1 MRFTEVCWVDFYYL
15 PFRWGWVA
23 QRKTEVNG
31 KNYCQKFAWLPV
43 VNATILVLFRWL
55 PCNRV
60 RPCEIDE
67 ETHREGDFL
76 IARNRKRK
84 NGKIKYKKIPVPKQA
99 QELIEWN
106 KPLTAD
112 LHRLKINDMMKD
124 LLAGKTAYCLR
135 HTFATI
141 CQQYVRPDIVD
152 IRMGDSP
159 QRLVGKVYTHFPM
172 ILWKNKWT

>member
-1 MRFTEVCWVDFYYL
+1 MDVGSTEKNES
-15 PFRWGWVA
+15 
-23 QRKTEVNG
+23 QR
-31 KNYCQKFAWLPV
+31 QKLLLRLFIKIDI
-43 VNATILVLFRWL
+43 NATIFVLFRWL

-67 ETHREGDFL
+67 ETHREGDLL

-84 NGKIKYKKIPVPKQA
+84 NGKIEYKKIPVPKQA